1 MNKKLINNLIATY
14 PTQVR
19 GLLNHYQ
26 ISDANSFEALQK
38 GANSYGV
45 QFVNDLYEITL
56 GNSLSSNDGEAEQ
69 AKPKFMD
76 LLSAGLGLANKL
88 INKKAPEPKPEPKI
102 LGVQPALFFGMVTI
116 VVLVVVLIIIRKK

>member
-1 MNKKLINNLIATY
+1 MNKKLINNILSTY

-19 GLLNHYQ
+19 ALLNHYQ
-26 ISDANSFEALQK
+26 ISDENSLEALEK
-38 GANSYGV
+38 GAKKYGE
-45 QFVNDLYEITL
+45 QFINDLYEITI
-56 GNSLSSNDGEAEQ
+56 GNSLSSADGEAEK

-88 INKKAPEPKPEPKI
+88 INKKEPEPKPEPKI

-116 VVLVVVLIIIRKK
+116 VVLVVVLIVIRKK